1 MHIKAPDIS
10 ASSKP
15 GQFLMLKCGTNS
27 LLRRPISIHSASSEE
42 IELLYAVSNINDR
55 LYPAGPMEEKN
66 IRRTRGSG
74 SKWLSGLKTGDRLDV
89 IGPLGNGFQISRTAK
104 SILIVAGGIGIA
116 PLKFLAETALSLGKK
131 ATMLVGART
140 AAGIYP
146 SQALPSTLEI
156 VPTTEDGSLGI
167 KSTVID
173 LIPAYFNSV
182 AQIFACGPE
191 AMYEALS
198 ANMETHNI
206 RNPVQVSLEVRM
218 GCGTGVC
225 YSCSIKTKQ
234 GMKRVCKEGP
244 VFNIRDI
251 IWQEVRI

>member
-15 GQFLMLKCGTNS
+15 GQFLMLTCGTNS
-27 LLRRPISIHSASSEE
+27 LLRRPISIHGASSEE
-42 IELLYAVSNINDR
+42 IELLYAVSHIKDG
-55 LYPAGPMEEKN
+55 LLPTGLIEEKN
-66 IRRTRGSG
+66 MRTIRGAGT
-74 SKWLSGLKTGDRLDV
+74 KWLSGLKTGDKLDV
-89 IGPLGNGFQISRTAK
+89 IGPLGNGFQIDQASK

-131 ATMLVGART
+131 VTMLVGART
-140 AAGIYP
+140 MAGIYP
-146 SQALPSTLEI
+146 SKALPSTLKL
-156 VPTTEDGSLGI
+156 VPVTEDGSVGI

-173 LIPAYFNSV
+173 IIPAYSTNV
-182 AQIFACGPE
+182 DQIFACGPE
-191 AMYEALS
+191 AMYEALNAS
-198 ANMETHNI
+198 MERHNI